1 MAWKWGCSKI
11 LKKPKLDNFRNRLII
26 YENIVVFRWVFGL
39 YDHDRA
45 ECIFHKQKLVFFSWI
60 MWISRYPYK
69 VLGKW
74 LGCFQILPFYTFLM
88 ITNKNTDQSTSIVLI
103 VTNIFIILS
112 KIQLMSDE
120 IVLPKICMLG
130 YQAHK
135 LQE

>member
-1 MAWKWGCSKI
+1 
-11 LKKPKLDNFRNRLII
+11 
-26 YENIVVFRWVFGL
+26 
-39 YDHDRA
+39 
-45 ECIFHKQKLVFFSWI
+45 
-60 MWISRYPYK
+60 
-69 VLGKW
+69 
-74 LGCFQILPFYTFLM
+74 M

-103 VTNIFIILS
+103 VTNINIFIILS

>member
-1 MAWKWGCSKI
+1 
-11 LKKPKLDNFRNRLII
+11 
-26 YENIVVFRWVFGL
+26 
-39 YDHDRA
+39 
-45 ECIFHKQKLVFFSWI
+45 
-60 MWISRYPYK
+60 
-69 VLGKW
+69 
-74 LGCFQILPFYTFLM
+74 M

-130 YQAHK
+130 YQAHN

>member
-1 MAWKWGCSKI
+1 
-11 LKKPKLDNFRNRLII
+11 
-26 YENIVVFRWVFGL
+26 
-39 YDHDRA
+39 
-45 ECIFHKQKLVFFSWI
+45 
-60 MWISRYPYK
+60 
-69 VLGKW
+69 
-74 LGCFQILPFYTFLM
+74 M

>member
-1 MAWKWGCSKI
+1 
-11 LKKPKLDNFRNRLII
+11 
-26 YENIVVFRWVFGL
+26 
-39 YDHDRA
+39 
-45 ECIFHKQKLVFFSWI
+45 
-60 MWISRYPYK
+60 
-69 VLGKW
+69 
-74 LGCFQILPFYTFLM
+74 M

-130 YQAHK
+130 HQAHK